1 MGRGEEIWYKN
12 GGKEVVE
19 ANESLKKLMR
29 DTGQASALV
38 YAYHVCKFCDSLKT
52 TPDKLL
58 AEQRESRN
66 TPNDGEYLIHDK
78 IKNYIA
84 TKRSAAY
91 KRLIVASVRAFF
103 VVNRCELKTE
113 KYVFTGEGKPDVD
126 LSLIEA
132 DAIISAA
139 REPFKT
145 IFQMGKYSAMDEH
158 RTIQMNREM
167 WDTINEQLED
177 RSRPYIRLDFSKRK
191 NNPRKFFT
199 LIPREILENCPKPF
213 LTTQGN
219 LMNGNNIRQGWRSAK
234 RRAGVKKPV
243 GAHELRDLFSTE
255 WTKAELSEKVGEFM
269 MGHNVDP
276 NSYKKFCSDED
287 FVTRIYSGF
296 VEHIEGRGKL
306 GRVEEQNKT
315 LTDKLEKQAEELE
328 NLRRAVTMLQ
338 QGAKAKGSA
347 TKT

>member
-1 MGRGEEIWYKN
+1 MGRGEENWYR
-12 GGKEVVE
+12 GEGKAVVE
-19 ANESLKKLMR
+19 ANESLKKVMR
-29 DTGQASALV
+29 DIGQSSAVL
-38 YAYHVCKFCDSLKT
+38 YCYHVSKFCDSLGT
-52 TPDKLL
+52 TPDRLL
-58 AEQRESRN
+58 AQQRESRN
-66 TPNDGEYLIHDK
+66 TPNDGEYAIHDK
-78 IKNYIA
+78 IKDHIA
-84 TKRSAAY
+84 TKKSAAY
-91 KRLIVASVRAFF
+91 KRLIVASLRTFF
-103 VVNRCELKTE
+103 VVNRCELKKE
-113 KYVFTGEGKPDVD
+113 KYVFEGKGKPDVD
-126 LSLIEA
+126 LTLTEA
-132 DAIISAA
+132 DAIIAAA

-145 IFQMGKYSAMDEH
+145 IFLMGKYSAMDEH
-158 RTIQMNREM
+158 RILQMNETM
-167 WDTINEQLED
+167 WDSVNEQLSD
-177 RSRPYIRLDFSKRK
+177 KSRPYVRLNFSKRK

-199 LIPREILENCPKPF
+199 LIPRKILENCPKPF
-213 LTTQGN
+213 LTTQGHLVN
-219 LMNGNNIRQGWRSAK
+219 EMNIQGAWRSAK
-234 RRAGVKKPV
+234 QRAGVKGTI

-255 WTKAELSEKVGEFM
+255 WTKAELSEKVGEFL